1 MSKQGTT
8 FPLLLIFFVLRS
20 YIYILFAFQEFF
32 FLVPVLYFFS
42 DIFVF
47 LLPIPLMST
56 RSYFFGMTLL
66 IEEDVSVTLFSQTT
80 FTTVSEWL
88 DMEAKSR
95 SRTRWWTAARALG
108 AVGKIRAHNLAAL
121 RVAARG
127 QRSCRLRSRAHL
139 GSYSCSWRVV
149 SHKNLLF
156 WLVCTCSVLEVNLF
170 CKLTEL
176 RAFLCTSSGILW
188 HILVVLLAWSSTQS

>member
-1 MSKQGTT
+1 MLWCTILRVSKQGTT
-8 FPLLLIFFVLRS
+8 LPLLLIFFHPWFLYQYPFCVPRV
-20 YIYILFAFQEFF
+20 F

-42 DIFVF
+42 DIFVL
-47 LLPIPLMST
+47 LLPAPLMST

-80 FTTVSEWL
+80 FTTVSEWP

-108 AVGKIRAHNLAAL
+108 AVGKIRSHNLAAL

-139 GSYSCSWRVV
+139 GSYSCSCPVLSLIRIF
-149 SHKNLLF
+149 SFGL
-156 WLVCTCSVLEVNLF
+156 SVLAV
-170 CKLTEL
+170 CWKLTY
-176 RAFLCTSSGILW
+176 S
-188 HILVVLLAWSSTQS
+188 VN

>member
-1 MSKQGTT
+1 MLWCTILRVSKQGTA
-8 FPLLLIFFVLRS
+8 PPLLIFFHSSFLYLYPFCFPRG
-20 YIYILFAFQEFF
+20 F

-47 LLPIPLMST
+47 LLPAPLMST
-56 RSYFFGMTLL
+56 RSYFFGMMLL

-80 FTTVSEWL
+80 YTTVSERL

-108 AVGKIRAHNLAAL
+108 AVGKIRVHNLAAL

-139 GSYSCSWRVV
+139 GSYSYSCPVLCLIRIFSFGLSV
-149 SHKNLLF
+149 LA
-156 WLVCTCSVLEVNLF
+156 VCWKFTCSVN
-170 CKLTEL
+170 
-176 RAFLCTSSGILW
+176 
-188 HILVVLLAWSSTQS
+188 